1 MVVLFPVC
9 VSSSSRQL
17 FYVAIMIRV
26 SEIAQRLCMSLIV
39 ITGDASPYFNSP
51 FSLLPIH
58 SSPLEAFKKEIMET
72 CVWSESSDV

>member
-1 MVVLFPVC
+1 
-9 VSSSSRQL
+9 
-17 FYVAIMIRV
+17 
-26 SEIAQRLCMSLIV
+26 MSLIV